1 MTCLEK
7 IQVVSQQESAV
18 SALDGWLFTDF
29 AGRDNLTKDLLHLPL
44 DGMTTRRWIY
54 IVPPTGEPVKILH
67 KIESHVL
74 DSLPGKKEFFYSSQ
88 QELKEILS
96 QYKDKTLALLWD
108 QDLPVISTVDGGFI
122 SLLQQE
128 GIKITSAA
136 RLLQRYKGILSA
148 ASIQSQ
154 ERAAALLYKIIGDT
168 WNFICQHYKSKEPLN
183 ERAVQIFILEQFY
196 KYKLTTNHSPVVA
209 FGAHSGDPH
218 YEVPENGGKVAE
230 EGDIIQ
236 LDIWAKERLADD
248 GQGSVSAAIPAYADI
263 SWVGV
268 FGQTVPEEAEKRFSV
283 LCQARD
289 SVATTVAEAATKG
302 IRLTG
307 AQLDLQVRSIIEKAG
322 YGSYIKHRTGHG
334 IDSEVHGS
342 GVNLDGSEFPD
353 YREIL
358 PGSSFSVEPGIYGE
372 DFGMRTEID
381 IYIDEA
387 GMPIVSGKKFNQ
399 GKLGEHSIPQQK
411 ILTTKDVL

>member
-18 SALDGWLFTDF
+18 STLDGWLFTDF
-29 AGRDNLTKDLLHLPL
+29 AGRDNLTKDLLQLPL
-44 DGMTTRRWIY
+44 NGMTTRRWIY

-67 KIESHVL
+67 KIEPHAL
-74 DSLPGKKEFFYSSQ
+74 DSLPGEYKIFYSSQ
-88 QELKEILS
+88 QELKAALS

-108 QDLPVISTVDGGFI
+108 PDLPVISTVDGGFI
-122 SLLQQE
+122 TLLQKE
-128 GIKITSAA
+128 GITITSAA
-136 RLLQRYKGILSA
+136 KLLQRYKGILSA
-148 ASIQSQ
+148 VSIQSQ
-154 ERAAALLYKIIGDT
+154 ERAAALLYKIIYDT
-168 WNFICQHYKSKEPLN
+168 WDFICQHYRSKEPLN

-209 FGAHSGDPH
+209 FGAHTGDPH
-218 YEVPENGGKVAE
+218 YEVPEDGGKIAE

-248 GQGSVSAAIPAYADI
+248 GQDGVSATVPAYADI

-268 FGQTVPEEAEKRFSV
+268 FGEVVPQEAEKRFSV

-289 SVATTVAEAATKG
+289 SVATTITEAVTKG

-307 AQLDLQVRSIIEKAG
+307 AELDLQVRSIIEKAG
-322 YGSYIKHRTGHG
+322 YGSFIKHRTGHG
-334 IDSEVHGS
+334 IDTEVHGS
-342 GVNLDGSEFPD
+342 GTNLDGSEFPD
-353 YREIL
+353 YRQLL
-358 PGSSFSVEPGIYGE
+358 PGSSFSVEPGIYGQ

-399 GKLGEHSIPQQK
+399 GKLGQYSIPQQRL
-411 ILTTKDVL
+411 LTTKDIL

>member
-18 SALDGWLFTDF
+18 STLDGWLFTDF
-29 AGRDNLTKDLLHLPL
+29 AGRDNLTKDLLQLPI

-54 IVPPTGEPVKILH
+54 IVPPTGEPIKILH
-67 KIESHVL
+67 KIEPHAL
-74 DSLPGKKEFFYSSQ
+74 DSLPGEKKIYYSSQ
-88 QELKEILS
+88 QELKTALS

-108 QDLPVISTVDGGFI
+108 PDLPVISTVDGGFI
-122 SLLQQE
+122 TLLQQE

-136 RLLQRYKGILSA
+136 KLLQRYKGILSA

-154 ERAAALLYKIIGDT
+154 ERSAALLYKIIYDT
-168 WNFICQHYKSKEPLN
+168 WDFICQHYRSKEPLN
-183 ERAVQIFILEQFY
+183 ERAVQIFILEQFF

-218 YEVPENGGKVAE
+218 YEVPEDGGKVAE

-248 GQGSVSAAIPAYADI
+248 GQGGVSAAVPAYADI

-268 FGQTVPEEAEKRFSV
+268 FGPTVPEEAQKRFAV

-289 SVATTVAEAATKG
+289 SVATAITEATAKG
-302 IRLTG
+302 IRPTG
-307 AQLDLQVRSIIEKAG
+307 AELDLQVRSIIEKAG
-322 YGSYIKHRTGHG
+322 YGCYIKHRTGHG

-353 YREIL
+353 YRQIL
-358 PGSSFSVEPGIYGE
+358 PGSSFSVEPGIYGQ

-381 IYIDEA
+381 IYIDES

-399 GKLGEHSIPQQK
+399 GKLGLHSIPQQR
-411 ILTTKDVL
+411 ILTTEDIV

>member
-67 KIESHVL
+67 KIEAHVL

-136 RLLQRYKGILSA
+136 RLLQRYKGILST

-248 GQGSVSAAIPAYADI
+248 GQGSVSAEIPAYADI

>member
-29 AGRDNLTKDLLHLPL
+29 AGRDNLTKDLLQLPL

-67 KIESHVL
+67 KIEPHAL
-74 DSLPGKKEFFYSSQ
+74 DTLPGEHKIFYSSQ
-88 QELKEILS
+88 QELKAALS

-108 QDLPVISTVDGGFI
+108 PNLPVISTVDGGFI
-122 SLLQQE
+122 TLLQGE
-128 GIKITSAA
+128 GITITSAA
-136 RLLQRYKGILSA
+136 KLLQRYKGILSA

-154 ERAAALLYKIIGDT
+154 ERAAALLYKIIYDT
-168 WNFICQHYKSKEPLN
+168 WDFICQHYRSKEPLN

-209 FGAHSGDPH
+209 FGAHTGDPH
-218 YEVPENGGKVAE
+218 YEVPEDGGKVAE

-248 GQGSVSAAIPAYADI
+248 GQGGVSATVPAYADI

-268 FGQTVPEEAEKRFSV
+268 FGDVVPQEAEKRFSV

-289 SVATTVAEAATKG
+289 SVATAITEATAKG

-307 AQLDLQVRSIIEKAG
+307 AELDLQVRSIIEKAG

-342 GVNLDGSEFPD
+342 GTNLDGSEFPD
-353 YREIL
+353 YRQLL
-358 PGSSFSVEPGIYGE
+358 PGSSFSVEPGIYGQ

-399 GKLGEHSIPQQK
+399 GKLGQHSIPQQRL
-411 ILTTKDVL
+411 LTTKDIL

>member
-7 IQVVSQQESAV
+7 IQVVSQQESVV

-29 AGRDNLTKDLLHLPL
+29 AGRDNLTKDLLQLPI

-54 IVPPTGEPVKILH
+54 IVPPAGEPLKILH
-67 KIESHVL
+67 KIEPHVL
-74 DSLPGKKEFFYSSQ
+74 DSLPGEKKLLYSSQ
-88 QELKEILS
+88 QELKELLA
-96 QYKDKTLALLWD
+96 QYRDKTLALLWD
-108 QDLPVISTVDGGFI
+108 PDLPVISTVDGGFI

-128 GIKITSAA
+128 GIKIISAA
-136 RLLQRYKGILSA
+136 KLLQRYKGILST

-168 WNFICQHYKSKEPLN
+168 WDFICQHYRSKEPLN
-183 ERAVQIFILEQFY
+183 ERAVQIFILEQFL

-218 YEVPENGGKVAE
+218 YEVPEDGGKVAE

-248 GQGSVSAAIPAYADI
+248 GQGGISATVPAYADI

-268 FGQTVPEEAEKRFSV
+268 FGPTVPEEAQKRFAV

-289 SVATTVAEAATKG
+289 SVAAAITEATAKG
-302 IRLTG
+302 IRPTG
-307 AQLDLQVRSIIEKAG
+307 AELDLQVRSIIGKAG
-322 YGSYIKHRTGHG
+322 YGNYIKHRTGHG

-353 YREIL
+353 YRQIL

-381 IYIDEA
+381 IYIDES

-411 ILTTKDVL
+411 LLTTKDVL

>member
-7 IQVVSQQESAV
+7 IQVVSQQESVA

-29 AGRDNLTKDLLHLPL
+29 AGRDNLTKDLLQLPI

-54 IVPPTGEPVKILH
+54 IVPPAGEPLKILH
-67 KIESHVL
+67 KIEPHVL
-74 DSLPGKKEFFYSSQ
+74 DSLPGEKKLLYSSQ
-88 QELKEILS
+88 QELKELLA
-96 QYKDKTLALLWD
+96 QYRDKTLALLWD
-108 QDLPVISTVDGGFI
+108 PDLPVISTVDGGFI

-128 GIKITSAA
+128 GIKIISAA
-136 RLLQRYKGILSA
+136 KLLQRYKGILST

-168 WNFICQHYKSKEPLN
+168 WDFICQHYRSKEPLN
-183 ERAVQIFILEQFY
+183 ERAVQIFILEQFL

-218 YEVPENGGKVAE
+218 YEVPEDGGKVAE

-248 GQGSVSAAIPAYADI
+248 GQGGISATVPAYADI

-268 FGQTVPEEAEKRFSV
+268 FGPTVPEEAQKRFAV

-289 SVATTVAEAATKG
+289 SVAAAITEATAKG
-302 IRLTG
+302 IRPTG
-307 AQLDLQVRSIIEKAG
+307 AELDLQVRSIIEKAG
-322 YGSYIKHRTGHG
+322 YGNYIKHRTGHG

-353 YREIL
+353 YRQIL

-381 IYIDEA
+381 IYIDES

-411 ILTTKDVL
+411 LLTTKDVL